1 MALSLVAS
9 VVSSRT
15 GGRWARNLEDGRV
28 KGGCPEE
35 GSAVDLELEVVGPA
49 LRWDTGC
56 KPGRRGSFM
65 AS

>member
-9 VVSSRT
+9 VVSSRI
-15 GGRWARNLEDGRV
+15 GGRWARSLEEGRV

-35 GSAVDLELEVVGPA
+35 GNAVDLELEVVGPA
-49 LRWDTGC
+49 LRCETGC
-56 KPGRRGSFM
+56 KPGRIGSFM